1 MPKDR
6 GGIGRTGHKRKLA
19 AARRAAAAA
28 GLPKAGATLPPLGA
42 AAGASTDAKQVD
54 FVPRGILKSNAGKS
68 RSRKS
73 KVRFASDVNEQAK
86 GPLQGWTWGG
96 RAVWSLDCEKL
107 NLEINHRREEQHEHA
122 ALRARLWGELV
133 ARHVAAGC
141 NGPWSKSYKTDLDWS
156 YRKSHRKWCPPG
168 LPDPGLQVG
177 RWCYDGRLIHKATA
191 EGVEYRE
198 YLRAT
203 LKYSWSCL

>member
-42 AAGASTDAKQVD
+42 AAGASTDAEQVD

-107 NLEINHRREEQHEHA
+107 NLEINHRREERHEHA
-122 ALRARLWGELV
+122 ALRALLWGDRV
-133 ARHVAAGC
+133 ALHVAAGC
-141 NGPWSKSYKTDLDWS
+141 IGPWSDSYHTGLDWLELQEKPS
-156 YRKSHRKWCPPG
+156 KMVPPCPPRSR
-168 LPDPGLQVG
+168 PTG
-177 RWCYDGRLIHKATA
+177 RPL
-191 EGVEYRE
+191 V
-198 YLRAT
+198 L
-203 LKYSWSCL
+203 

>member
-1 MPKDR
+1 MHVTADR
-6 GGIGRTGHKRKLA
+6 G
-19 AARRAAAAA
+19 RRSYMDRSLVRFTCMVAWEKKIFKNCCGETKNKIKIKIKITSVAEKKSW
-28 GLPKAGATLPPLGA
+28 LYPT
-42 AAGASTDAKQVD
+42 
-54 FVPRGILKSNAGKS
+54 RGILKSNAGKS

-107 NLEINHRREEQHEHA
+107 NLEINHRREERHEHA

-177 RWCYDGRLIHKATA
+177 RWCAMTED
-191 EGVEYRE
+191 
-198 YLRAT
+198 
-203 LKYSWSCL
+203 